1 MDSNLMKAILAVE
14 PCCRGKCIRE
24 FSTMD
29 LIRLLEGDC

>member
-1 MDSNLMKAILAVE
+1 MDPNVMKAILAMDS
-14 PCCRGKCIRE
+14 CCRGKCIRE